1 MNRQNFFGH
10 LALALAVVI
19 LAAFIGQMRRM
30 ERSHVSHDK
39 FEARTVVVVPHDHE
53 EDRAGDFR
61 SEQEDAEVIV
71 RFRSGTPLRTINRIT
86 EGLNDRLLD
95 RFEHINGQAVIA
107 DEDGLSPE
115 TVAAEYRNLPEVE
128 YAEPNF
134 IIDLDPSENA
144 GELDDEGVVNEEA
157 EANDDDPPV
166 VRLGSS
172 RGSGI
177 GGISSSN
184 DASGQQPND
193 PLFKE
198 QWSLLNTGQRAGKTG
213 ADVCAT
219 RAWTKTQGSRKIVVA
234 VIDTGVDYN
243 HQDLHNNI
251 WTRPASLAPYVD
263 AELGV
268 FHDQHGFD
276 AADND
281 GDPMDD
287 NGHGTHCAGIIGA
300 EGDNSDGIAGVNWQV
315 EIMGLK
321 FLSRNGSG
329 TTKDAIECIN
339 YVVARKKAGVNVRVI
354 SASWGSTAQSRA
366 LGDAIK
372 RAGEEGI
379 LFVAAAGN
387 SSTNN
392 DRQPHYPSNYQLPNV
407 VSVAALTRADVLARF
422 SNYGAKTVHIGA
434 PGAEI
439 MSTWPQNQYEEHSGT
454 SMATP
459 VVSGVAALILSVN
472 PDLSVTDLRK
482 RLLDSVDRLPALD
495 GKVSSG
501 GRVNAARAVR
511 AE

>member
-19 LAAFIGQMRRM
+19 LAAFVGQMRRM
-30 ERSHVSHDK
+30 ERSHST
-39 FEARTVVVVPHDHE
+39 FGPRTVVVRNDADHGHDHAA
-53 EDRAGDFR
+53 DDF
-61 SEQEDAEVIV
+61 SNEQEDAEVIV
-71 RFRSGTPLRTINRIT
+71 RFRPGTSPQTINRIT

-95 RFEHINGQAVIA
+95 RFEFIDGQAVIA
-107 DEDGLSPE
+107 DEDGLAPE
-115 TVAAEYRNLPEVE
+115 TVAAEYRGLPEVE
-128 YAEPNF
+128 YAEPTF
-134 IIDLDPSENA
+134 VIELDPVAHADEF
-144 GELDDEGVVNEEA
+144 DDESDFD
-157 EANDDDPPV
+157 DDDPPV
-166 VRLGSS
+166 VRLRRAG
-172 RGSGI
+172 
-177 GGISSSN
+177 
-184 DASGQQPND
+184 DGQQPND

-198 QWSLLNTGQRAGKTG
+198 QWSLLNTGQRDGKSG

-219 RAWTKTQGSRKIVVA
+219 RAWAQTQGSRKVVVA
-234 VIDTGVDYN
+234 VIDTGVDYK
-243 HQDLHNNI
+243 HQDLQNNI

-263 AELGV
+263 TELGV
-268 FHDQHGFD
+268 FDDQHGFD

-300 EGDNSDGIAGVNWQV
+300 EGDNNDGIAGVNWQV
-315 EIMGLK
+315 EIMPLK

-339 YVVARKKAGVNVRVI
+339 YVVARKKAGVNVRII

-392 DRQPHYPSNYQLPNV
+392 DRQPHYPSNYNYPNV
-407 VSVAALTRADVLARF
+407 VSVAALTRLDVLARF
-422 SNYGAKTVHIGA
+422 SNYGAKTVHIAA

-439 MSTWPQNQYEEHSGT
+439 MSTWPQNEYEEHSGT

-472 PDLSVTDLRK
+472 PDLSVTQLRQ
-482 RLLDSVDRLPALD
+482 RLLESVDKLPALD

-501 GRVNAARAVR
+501 GRVNAARAVH

>member
-10 LALALAVVI
+10 LALAAAVVI

-30 ERSHVSHDK
+30 ERSHAT
-39 FEARTVVVVPHDHE
+39 FESRTTIVVPHGHDHDADE
-53 EDRAGDFR
+53 ADDAESEPED
-61 SEQEDAEVIV
+61 SEVIV
-71 RFRSGTPLRTINRIT
+71 RFRSGTSRATIERIT
-86 EGLNDRLLD
+86 EQLNDRLLD
-95 RFEHINGQAVIA
+95 RFEFINNQAVIA
-107 DEDGLSPE
+107 DEDGLAPE
-115 TVAAEYRNLPEVE
+115 TVAAEYRGLAEVE
-128 YAEPNF
+128 YAEPNSV
-134 IIDLDPSENA
+134 IELDPA
-144 GELDDEGVVNEEA
+144 GDEGDFEEMA
-157 EANDDDPPV
+157 RVSNDDDDDDPPV
-166 VRLGSS
+166 VRHPGD
-172 RGSGI
+172 
-177 GGISSSN
+177 GG
-184 DASGQQPND
+184 AQPND

-198 QWSLLNTGQRAGKTG
+198 QWSLLNTGQRAGKSG

-219 RAWTKTQGSRKIVVA
+219 RAWTKTKGSRKLVVA

-243 HQDLHNNI
+243 HQDLRTNI
-251 WTRPASLAPYVD
+251 WTRPASLAPYSD
-263 AELGV
+263 EDLGD
-268 FHDQHGFD
+268 FDDLHGFD

-300 EGDNSDGIAGVNWQV
+300 EGDNSDGIAGVNWEV
-315 EIMGLK
+315 EIMPLK
-321 FLSRNGSG
+321 FLGRSGSG

-339 YVVARKKAGVNVRVI
+339 YVVARKKAGVNVRII
-354 SASWGSTAQSRA
+354 SASWGSTARSRA

-372 RAGEEGI
+372 RAGDEGI
-379 LFVAAAGN
+379 LFIAAAGN

-392 DRQPHYPSNYQLPNV
+392 DTRPHYPSNYDLPNV
-407 VSVAALTRADVLARF
+407 LSVAALTRNDVLARF
-422 SNYGAKTVHIGA
+422 SNFGAKTVHIAA

-439 MSTWPQNQYEEHSGT
+439 MSTWPGNQYEEHSGT

-472 PDLSVTDLRK
+472 PDLSVTDLRQ
-482 RLLDSVDRLPALD
+482 RLLDTVDKLPALD

>member
-10 LALALAVVI
+10 LALAVAVVI

-30 ERSHVSHDK
+30 ERSHDS
-39 FEARTVVVVPHDHE
+39 FERREIVAVPHGHDHDSE
-53 EDRAGDFR
+53 EAEEG
-61 SEQEDAEVIV
+61 EGELEDAEVIV
-71 RFRSGTPLRTINRIT
+71 RFRAGTSRAAIERIT

-95 RFEHINGQAVIA
+95 RFEFINNQAAIA
-107 DEDGLSPE
+107 DEDGLAPE
-115 TVAAEYRNLPEVE
+115 TVAAEYRGLPEVE

-134 IIDLDPSENA
+134 VIELDPSANYHRQFPV
-144 GELDDEGVVNEEA
+144 GDDDD
-157 EANDDDPPV
+157 NDDDPPV
-166 VRLGSS
+166 VRHPGD
-172 RGSGI
+172 
-177 GGISSSN
+177 GGR
-184 DASGQQPND
+184 QPND
-193 PLFKE
+193 PLFNE
-198 QWSLLNTGQRAGKTG
+198 QWSLLNAGQRAGTAG

-219 RAWTKTQGSRKIVVA
+219 RAWTKTRGSRKIVVA

-243 HQDLHNNI
+243 HQDLNKNI
-251 WTRPASLAPYVD
+251 WTRPASLAPYSD
-263 AELGV
+263 EDLGD
-268 FHDQHGFD
+268 FDDRHGFD

-300 EGDNSDGIAGVNWQV
+300 EGDNNDGIAGVNWEV
-315 EIMGLK
+315 EIMPLK
-321 FLSRNGSG
+321 FLGRSGSG

-339 YVVARKKAGVNVRVI
+339 YVVARKKAGVDVRII
-354 SASWGSTAQSRA
+354 SASWGSTAHSRA

-379 LFVAAAGN
+379 LFIAAAGN

-392 DRQPHYPSNYQLPNV
+392 DTRPHYPSNYDLPNV
-407 VSVAALTRADVLARF
+407 LSVAALTRTDALARF
-422 SNYGAKTVHIGA
+422 SNYGAKTVHIAA

-439 MSTWPQNQYEEHSGT
+439 MSTWPANQYEEHSGT

-472 PDLSVTDLRK
+472 PDLSVTDLRR
-482 RLLDSVDRLPALD
+482 RLLDTVDKIPALD

-501 GRVNAARAVR
+501 GRVNAASAVR

>member
-1 MNRQNFFGH
+1 MPQ
-10 LALALAVVI
+10 
-19 LAAFIGQMRRM
+19 
-30 ERSHVSHDK
+30 
-39 FEARTVVVVPHDHE
+39 
-53 EDRAGDFR
+53 DRAGDFR

-71 RFRSGTPLRTINRIT
+71 RFRPGTSSQTINRIT

-115 TVAAEYRNLPEVE
+115 TVAAEYRGLPEVE

-134 IIDLDPSENA
+134 IIDLDPAENA
-144 GELDDEGVVNEEA
+144 GELDDESAFSEEA
-157 EANDDDPPV
+157 EVNEDDDDPPV
-166 VRLGSS
+166 VRRSDNGE
-172 RGSGI
+172 
-177 GGISSSN
+177 
-184 DASGQQPND
+184 GQEPND

-198 QWSLLNTGQRAGKTG
+198 QWSLLNTGQRSGKSG

-219 RAWTKTQGSRKIVVA
+219 RAWAKTQGSRKVVVA

-300 EGDNSDGIAGVNWQV
+300 EGDNQDGIAGVNWQV

-321 FLSRNGSG
+321 FLGRNGSG

-339 YVVARKKAGVNVRVI
+339 YVVARKKAGVNVRII
-354 SASWGSTAQSRA
+354 SASWGSTAHSRA

-392 DRQPHYPSNYQLPNV
+392 DRQPHYPSNFQHPNV
-407 VSVAALTRADVLARF
+407 VSVAALTRMDVLARF
-422 SNYGAKTVHIGA
+422 SNYGPKTVHIAA

-439 MSTWPQNQYEEHSGT
+439 MSTWPQNMYEEHSGT

-459 VVSGVAALILSVN
+459 VVSGVAALMLSVN
-472 PDLSVTDLRK
+472 PNLSVAQLRK
-482 RLLDSVDRLPALD
+482 QLLDSVDKLPALD

-501 GRVNAARAVR
+501 GRVNAARAIR

>member
-19 LAAFIGQMRRM
+19 LAAFVGQMRRM
-30 ERSHVSHDK
+30 ERSHDSHNK
-39 FEARTVVVVPHDHE
+39 FEARTVTVITRDYG
-53 EDRAGDFR
+53 EDRTGDYR
-61 SEQEDAEVIV
+61 SEQGDAEVIV
-71 RFRSGTPLRTINRIT
+71 RFRPGTSLQRINRIT
-86 EGLNDRLLD
+86 QGLNDRLLD
-95 RFEHINGQAVIA
+95 RFEFINGQAVIA

-115 TVAAEYRNLPEVE
+115 TVAAEYRSLPEVE
-128 YAEPNF
+128 YAEPNL

-144 GELDDEGVVNEEA
+144 GELDDESAFTEEV
-157 EANDDDPPV
+157 ETNDDDDPPV
-166 VRLGSS
+166 VR
-172 RGSGI
+172 RR
-177 GGISSSN
+177 N
-184 DASGQQPND
+184 AHADGQQPND
-193 PLFKE
+193 PLFNE
-198 QWSLLNTGQRAGKTG
+198 QWSLLNTGQRAGKSG

-219 RAWTKTQGSRKIVVA
+219 RAWAKTQGSRKVVVA
-234 VIDTGVDYN
+234 VIDTGVDYK
-243 HQDLHNNI
+243 HQDLQNNI

-263 AELGV
+263 AELGA
-268 FHDQHGFD
+268 FDDRHGFD

-300 EGDNSDGIAGVNWQV
+300 EGDNNDGIAGVNWQV

-321 FLSRNGSG
+321 FLGRNGSG

-339 YVVARKKAGVNVRVI
+339 YVVARKKAGVNVRII

-387 SSTNN
+387 SSTDN
-392 DRQPHYPSNYQLPNV
+392 DRQPHYPSNYPHANV

-422 SNYGAKTVHIGA
+422 SNYGAKTVHIAA

-472 PDLSVTDLRK
+472 PDLSVTQLRK
-482 RLLDSVDRLPALD
+482 RLLDSVDKLPALD

-501 GRVNAARAVR
+501 GRVNAARAVS

>member
-10 LALALAVVI
+10 LALAVAVVI

-30 ERSHVSHDK
+30 ERSHAT
-39 FEARTVVVVPHDHE
+39 FEARPTVAVPHGHDHDSDGADSDAE
-53 EDRAGDFR
+53 GELG
-61 SEQEDAEVIV
+61 DAEVIV
-71 RFRSGTPLRTINRIT
+71 RFRPGISRAAIERIT

-95 RFEHINGQAVIA
+95 RFEFIDNQAVIA
-107 DEDGLSPE
+107 DEDGLAPE
-115 TVAAEYRNLPEVE
+115 TVAAEYRGLPEVE

-134 IIDLDPSENA
+134 VIELDPTNSKGNFD
-144 GELDDEGVVNEEA
+144 ELARRSDDDDD
-157 EANDDDPPV
+157 DDDPPV
-166 VRLGSS
+166 VRHPGD
-172 RGSGI
+172 
-177 GGISSSN
+177 GG
-184 DASGQQPND
+184 AQPND
-193 PLFKE
+193 PLFGD
-198 QWSLLNTGQRAGKTG
+198 QWSLLNTGQRAGTSG

-219 RAWTKTQGSRKIVVA
+219 RAWTKTKGSRKIVVA

-243 HQDLHNNI
+243 HQDLSKNI
-251 WTRPASLAPYVD
+251 WTRPAALAPYSD
-263 AELGV
+263 EDLGD
-268 FHDQHGFD
+268 FDDQHGFD

-300 EGDNSDGIAGVNWQV
+300 EGDNSDGIAGVNWEV
-315 EIMGLK
+315 EIMPLK
-321 FLSRNGSG
+321 FLGRSGNG

-339 YVVARKKAGVNVRVI
+339 YVVARKKAGVNVRII
-354 SASWGSTAQSRA
+354 SASWGSTARSRA

-372 RAGEEGI
+372 RAGDEGI
-379 LFVAAAGN
+379 LFIAAAGN

-392 DRQPHYPSNYQLPNV
+392 DTRPHFPSNYDLPNV
-407 VSVAALTRADVLARF
+407 VSVAALTRTDALARF
-422 SNYGAKTVHIGA
+422 SNYGAKTVHIAA

-439 MSTWPQNQYEEHSGT
+439 MSTWPGNQYEEHSGT

-472 PDLSVTDLRK
+472 PDLSVTDLRR
-482 RLLDSVDRLPALD
+482 RLLDAVDKLPALD

-501 GRVNAARAVR
+501 GRVNAALAVR

>member
-10 LALALAVVI
+10 LALAVAVVM

-30 ERSHVSHDK
+30 ERSHDS
-39 FEARTVVVVPHDHE
+39 FERRNIVFVPHGHDHDSE
-53 EDRAGDFR
+53 EADD
-61 SEQEDAEVIV
+61 ETELEDAEVIV
-71 RFRSGTPLRTINRIT
+71 RFRSGTSRETINRIT

-95 RFEHINGQAVIA
+95 RFEFINNQAVIA
-107 DEDGLSPE
+107 DEDGLAPE
-115 TVAAEYRNLPEVE
+115 TVAAEYRGLPEVE
-128 YAEPNF
+128 YAEPNT
-134 IIDLDPSENA
+134 IIELDPTGDIPDFEESRRRHA
-144 GELDDEGVVNEEA
+144 GDD
-157 EANDDDPPV
+157 DDDRDDPPV
-166 VRLGSS
+166 VRHPGD
-172 RGSGI
+172 
-177 GGISSSN
+177 GGM
-184 DASGQQPND
+184 QPND
-193 PLFKE
+193 PLFNE
-198 QWSLLNTGQRAGKTG
+198 QWSLLNAGQRAGKEG

-219 RAWTKTQGSRKIVVA
+219 RAWTKTRGSRKIVVA

-243 HQDLHNNI
+243 HQDLNKNI
-251 WTRPASLAPYVD
+251 WTRPASLAPYSD
-263 AELGV
+263 EDLGD
-268 FHDQHGFD
+268 FDDKHGFD

-300 EGDNSDGIAGVNWQV
+300 EGDNSDGIAGVNWEV
-315 EIMGLK
+315 EIMPLK

-339 YVVARKKAGVNVRVI
+339 YVVARKKAGVNVRII
-354 SASWGSTAQSRA
+354 SASWGSMARSRA

-372 RAGEEGI
+372 RAGDEGI
-379 LFVAAAGN
+379 LFIAAAGN

-392 DRQPHYPSNYQLPNV
+392 DTRPHYPSNYDLPNV
-407 VSVAALTRADVLARF
+407 LSVAALTRNDVLARF
-422 SNYGAKTVHIGA
+422 SNFGAKTVHIAA

-439 MSTWPQNQYEEHSGT
+439 MSTWPGNQYEEHSGT

-472 PDLSVTDLRK
+472 PDLSMTDLRK
-482 RLLDSVDRLPALD
+482 RLLDTVDKLPALD

-501 GRVNAARAVR
+501 GRVNAASAVR

>member
-30 ERSHVSHDK
+30 ERAHDSS
-39 FEARTVVVVPHDHE
+39 EARQKIVVVNDVHDHDSE
-53 EDRAGDFR
+53 EANDFGD
-61 SEQEDAEVIV
+61 EQEDAEVIV
-71 RFRSGTPLRTINRIT
+71 RFRPGTSLRTINRIT
-86 EGLNDRLLD
+86 DGLNDRLLD
-95 RFEHINGQAVIA
+95 RFEFINGQAVIA

-115 TVAAEYRNLPEVE
+115 TVAAEYRGLPEVE

-134 IIDLDPSENA
+134 IIDLDPAESEGA
-144 GELDDEGVVNEEA
+144 LEDEGEPA
-157 EANDDDPPV
+157 DDDPPV
-166 VRLGSS
+166 VRRSS
-172 RGSGI
+172 GNATHDG
-177 GGISSSN
+177 
-184 DASGQQPND
+184 SGQQPND

-198 QWSLLNTGQRAGKTG
+198 QWSLLNTGQRAGKSG

-219 RAWTKTQGSRKIVVA
+219 RAWAKTKGTRKIVVA

-251 WTRPASLAPYVD
+251 WTRPASLAPYTD
-263 AELGV
+263 AELGA
-268 FHDQHGFD
+268 FDDRHGFD

-300 EGDNSDGIAGVNWQV
+300 EGDNNDGIAGVNWQV

-339 YVVARKKAGVNVRVI
+339 YVVARKKAGVNVRII
-354 SASWGSTAQSRA
+354 SASWGSTAHSRA

-387 SSTNN
+387 SSTDN
-392 DRQPHYPSNYQLPNV
+392 DRQPHYPSNYQHPNV
-407 VSVAALTRADVLARF
+407 VSVAALTRLDVLARF
-422 SNYGAKTVHIGA
+422 SNYGAKTVHIAA

-439 MSTWPQNQYEEHSGT
+439 MSTWPRNEYEEHSGT

-459 VVSGVAALILSVN
+459 VVSGVAALILSVS
-472 PDLSVTDLRK
+472 PDLSVTDLRQ
-482 RLLDSVDRLPALD
+482 RLLESVDKLPSLD

-501 GRVNAARAVR
+501 GRVNAARAVN

>member
-19 LAAFIGQMRRM
+19 LAAFVGQMRRM
-30 ERSHVSHDK
+30 ERSHATFETRTVLVRHDGAEHDHDADEADDSHD
-39 FEARTVVVVPHDHE
+39 
-53 EDRAGDFR
+53 G
-61 SEQEDAEVIV
+61 QEDAEVIV
-71 RFRSGTPLRTINRIT
+71 RFRPGTSLQTINRIT

-95 RFEHINGQAVIA
+95 RFEFIDGQAVIA

-115 TVAAEYRNLPEVE
+115 TVASEYRSMPEVE
-128 YAEPNF
+128 YAEPSYV
-134 IIDLDPSENA
+134 IDLDPVASADEQY
-144 GELDDEGVVNEEA
+144 DDEGED
-157 EANDDDPPV
+157 DDDPPV
-166 VRLGSS
+166 VR
-172 RGSGI
+172 RGSG
-177 GGISSSN
+177 GE
-184 DASGQQPND
+184 GQQPND

-198 QWSLLNTGQRAGKTG
+198 QWSLLNTGQRAGKSG

-219 RAWTKTQGSRKIVVA
+219 RAWAKTQGSRKVVVA

-243 HQDLHNNI
+243 HQDLQNNI

-263 AELGV
+263 AELGA
-268 FHDQHGFD
+268 FDDRHGFD

-300 EGDNSDGIAGVNWQV
+300 EGDNSDGIAGVNWMV
-315 EIMGLK
+315 EIMPLK

-339 YVVARKKAGVNVRVI
+339 YVVARKKAGVNVRII

-387 SSTNN
+387 SSTDN
-392 DRQPHYPSNYQLPNV
+392 DRQPHYPSNYQHPNV
-407 VSVAALTRADVLARF
+407 VSVAALTRLDVLARF
-422 SNYGAKTVHIGA
+422 SNYGAKTVHIAA

-439 MSTWPQNQYEEHSGT
+439 MSTWPQNEYEEHSGT

-472 PDLSVTDLRK
+472 PDLSVTQLRQ
-482 RLLDSVDRLPALD
+482 RLLESVDKLPALD

-501 GRVNAARAVR
+501 GRVNAARAVH